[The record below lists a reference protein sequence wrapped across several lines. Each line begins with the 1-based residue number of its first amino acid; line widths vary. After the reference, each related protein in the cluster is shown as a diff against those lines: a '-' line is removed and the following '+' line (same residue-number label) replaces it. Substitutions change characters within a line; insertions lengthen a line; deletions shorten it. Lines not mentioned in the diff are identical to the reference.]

1 MNTNAM
7 PAEAVTIYNRALE
20 KTNRGDLPTAISEYQ
35 KAIKM
40 YPYFIEAYNN
50 MGEIYSIMG
59 KSELA
64 ITTYNKA
71 LDIEK
76 NFKVLLNLGV
86 EYYNAGNYN
95 SALTYFLD
103 SIKQK
108 PDFLEGNYYT
118 GLSFYNLKKYN
129 KAEKYLTNV
138 IKVDRKHIKANYM
151 LSHIYYEQK
160 EYSLVLEC
168 LNAIWDIADDKSFI
182 NKYYGFCCFHV
193 GRYSEAVNYLKEAVA
208 LHPEYEKFKVYL
220 EGLTYENKIKEIGD
234 VDAAIKV
241 LEDVMMKN
249 SLHLKDITRLSMLYI
264 FKGENRKAEEIVTE
278 YKKHMLSQKNH

>member
-7 PAEAVTIYNRALE
+7 PAEAITIYNSALE
-20 KTNRGDLPTAISEYQ
+20 KTNRGDLPKAITEYQ

-59 KSELA
+59 KSDLA
-64 ITTYNKA
+64 ISIYNKA

-95 SALTYFLD
+95 SALTYFLE

-108 PDFLEGNYYT
+108 PDFHEGNYYT
-118 GLSFYNLKKYN
+118 GLSFYNLKKYS
-129 KAEKYLTNV
+129 KAESYLRNV
-138 IKVDRKHIKANYM
+138 VAVDRLHLKANYM
-151 LSHIYYEQK
+151 LSHIFYEKK
-160 EYSLVLEC
+160 EYLLVLEC
-168 LNAIWDIADDKSFI
+168 LDRIWEIADDKSFI

-193 GRYSEAVNYLKEAVA
+193 GRYNDAVKYLKEAVSF
-208 LHPEYEKFKVYL
+208 HPEYEKFKKYL
-220 EGLTYENKIKEIGD
+220 ETLTYEHKIKEVGD
-234 VDAAIKV
+234 VDTAIKA
-241 LEDVMMKN
+241 LEEVMMTN
-249 SLHLKDITRLSMLYI
+249 EMHLKDVTRLSMLYI
-264 FKGENRKAEEIVTE
+264 FKGENKKAEKIATE
-278 YKKHMLSQKNH
+278 YKKVMLAKKN

>member
-7 PAEAVTIYNRALE
+7 PAEAVTIYNSALE

-35 KAIKM
+35 KAIRM

-59 KSELA
+59 KSDLA

-76 NFKVLLNLGV
+76 NYKVLLNLGV
-86 EYYNAGNYN
+86 EYYNSGNYN

-103 SIKQK
+103 SIKLQ

-118 GLSFYNLKKYN
+118 GLSFYNLRLYA
-129 KAEKYLTNV
+129 KAEQYLK
-138 IKVDRKHIKANYM
+138 KVVKTDRKHIKANYM
-151 LSHIYYEQK
+151 LSHIYYEKK
-160 EYSLVLEC
+160 EYKQALEC
-168 LNAIWDIADDKSFI
+168 LDTIWDIADDKSFI

-193 GRYSEAVNYLKEAVA
+193 GRYNDAVKHLKEAVS
-208 LHPEYEKFKVYL
+208 LHPEYEKFRSYL
-220 EGLTYENKIKEIGD
+220 ENLTYENKIKEIGD
-234 VDAAIKV
+234 VDSAIRV

-249 SLHLKDITRLSMLYI
+249 ALHLKDVTRLSMLYI
-264 FKGENRKAEEIVTE
+264 FKGEHRKAEEIVTD
-278 YKKHMLSQKNH
+278 YKKHMLSQKK